1 MRCIP
6 LFSASDKFFSPSG
19 ISVLS
24 ELGEGVSES
33 FESTE
38 LHEEINRHIQ
48 NDRVVRILVIS

>member
-6 LFSASDKFFSPSG
+6 LFSASDKFCSPSG
-19 ISVLS
+19 ISFLS

-33 FESTE
+33 IE